1 MAIFNGEI
9 TFKVTFKD
17 LNIPVGFGMT
27 NAILWHT
34 CAEQV
39 YVRSPW
45 SKLSKNYKKEN
56 FKVQK
61 IDENISYMNTIK
73 PEIIIQKCEKIIN
86 DKLN

>member
-1 MAIFNGEI
+1 MANFNGEI
-9 TFKVTFKD
+9 TFKVTFKN

-61 IDENISYMNTIK
+61 IDENISGK
-73 PEIIIQKCEKIIN
+73 
-86 DKLN
+86 

>member
-61 IDENISYMNTIK
+61 IDENISGK
-73 PEIIIQKCEKIIN
+73 
-86 DKLN
+86 

>member
-17 LNIPVGFGMT
+17 LSIPVGFGMT

-61 IDENISYMNTIK
+61 IDKNISGK
-73 PEIIIQKCEKIIN
+73 
-86 DKLN
+86 